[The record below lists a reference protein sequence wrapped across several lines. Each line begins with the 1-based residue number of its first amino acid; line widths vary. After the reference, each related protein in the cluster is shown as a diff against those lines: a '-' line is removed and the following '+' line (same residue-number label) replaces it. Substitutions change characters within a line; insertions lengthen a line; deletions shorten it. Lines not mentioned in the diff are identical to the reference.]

1 MIVRPKP
8 TLWDVLFTLRG
19 SIARNIAIRLLVI
32 TVLACAVT
40 LLSFRHPELFAR
52 FSAAPFTLIGLS
64 LSIFMS
70 FRNNAC
76 YERWWE
82 GRKQWGQLIVEVR
95 SFIRETSAIEDE
107 DVRRSMLR
115 MLCGFA
121 HALAAQLRDQD
132 VEAVTTDWLPEEQG
146 LRGVPSATD
155 AILSCLGRSCS
166 ELAARAAVSEW
177 RYQLL
182 EQRLVAMSSV
192 QAACERIKTT
202 PLPFAYT
209 LLLHRTA
216 YLFCGLLPF
225 GLASPLGWATP
236 LITAIVGYTFFGLDA
251 LGDELEDPFG
261 RDVNDLPLD
270 ALTRI
275 IERDVVAATG
285 GTDLPP
291 LLQPVD
297 YLLQ

>member
-1 MIVRPKP
+1 MIIRPKP
-8 TLWDVLFTLRG
+8 TLWDVLFTLKG
-19 SIARNIAIRLLVI
+19 SIAQHIAIRLLVI
-32 TVLACAVT
+32 TLLACCVT
-40 LLSFRHPELFAR
+40 ILSFRDTELFEK
-52 FSAAPFTLIGLS
+52 FGAAPFTLIGLS

-76 YERWWE
+76 YERWWD
-82 GRKQWGQLIVEVR
+82 GRRQWGQLIVEVR
-95 SFIRETSAIEDE
+95 SFLREIDAAGDE
-107 DVRRSMLR
+107 ATRAKMLR
-115 MLCGFA
+115 TLCGFV
-121 HALAAQLRDQD
+121 HALAARLRDKD
-132 VEAVTTDWLPEEQG
+132 ERCAAAAWLPAG
-146 LRGVPSATD
+146 LDLHDAPNVTD
-155 AILSCLGRSCS
+155 AILAEVGRGCTR
-166 ELAARAAVSEW
+166 LAAAQAIDGW
-177 RYQLL
+177 RYQML
-182 EQRLVAMSSV
+182 EQRLVAMSGV

-225 GLASPLGWATP
+225 GLASALGWATP
-236 LITAIVGYTFFGLDA
+236 LVTAIVGYTFFGLDA

-270 ALTRI
+270 ALARI
-275 IERDVVAATG
+275 IERDIVAALG